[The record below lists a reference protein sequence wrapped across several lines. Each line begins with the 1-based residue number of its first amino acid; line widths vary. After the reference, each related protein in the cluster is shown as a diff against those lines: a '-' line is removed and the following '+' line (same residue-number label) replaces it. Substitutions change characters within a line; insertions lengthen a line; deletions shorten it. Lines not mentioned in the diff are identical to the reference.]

1 MAGSSGPESSSAP
14 PTGARR
20 FALVMV
26 AFVVDVA
33 FCLSVGG
40 VLGMHARMAVV
51 NCTTIEMFEKRRAA
65 DWPYDRG
72 ARRNLEEVFG
82 TRWAVAIAFTQATPL
97 VRVLWQ
103 RRLPSSN
110 VYTSVVVGR
119 MTCAALDEVRN
130 DEDTCVVSAASACQ
144 AAQHAACLAGWQDAL
159 K

>member
-1 MAGSSGPESSSAP
+1 MWTMLAAVVVPGALSQRVALHVAQRAAQERPER
-14 PTGARR
+14 ARR

-40 VLGMHARMAVV
+40 VLGMHARMVAV

-82 TRWAVAIAFTQATPL
+82 TRCGRPPPMSEPL
-97 VRVLWQ
+97 FVTG
-103 RRLPSSN
+103 P
-110 VYTSVVVGR
+110 
-119 MTCAALDEVRN
+119 
-130 DEDTCVVSAASACQ
+130 
-144 AAQHAACLAGWQDAL
+144 
-159 K
+159 

>member
-1 MAGSSGPESSSAP
+1 MHQKLLCLRLKGQQP
-14 PTGARR
+14 RR

-40 VLGMHARMAVV
+40 VLGMHARMVAV

-82 TRWAVAIAFTQATPL
+82 TRCVRAPACHRPVPAWPPL
-97 VRVLWQ
+97 HVHG
-103 RRLPSSN
+103 RRCARRARHITLP
-110 VYTSVVVGR
+110 
-119 MTCAALDEVRN
+119 
-130 DEDTCVVSAASACQ
+130 
-144 AAQHAACLAGWQDAL
+144 
-159 K
+159 